1 MNLFKCAAAAAATA
15 VVLFGS
21 AETAQG
27 QRRLGGLAAMGA
39 GAALLAFA
47 SHDVCMTSGDRRGS
61 FGGYNPQVIPGGTL
75 TMEHVFDEIECT
87 ADEITLSAPGFRD
100 DTGTR
105 REVRAFFDRNGSR
118 QVFAD
123 EHAFIDGFTAELEA
137 ETRPA
142 FLYGGIGAIAGG
154 ALAAFWPSAPV
165 DVWPD
170 VRNNGLR
177 VSRTFGW

>member
-39 GAALLAFA
+39 GLALLANS
-47 SHDVCMTSGDRRGS
+47 SHDVCMTSGEMRRTFYGDAYRVGS
-61 FGGYNPQVIPGGTL
+61 VTL
-75 TMEHVFDEIECT
+75 EHVFDEIECT
-87 ADEITLSAPGFRD
+87 ADEITASAPGLGS
-100 DTGTR
+100 DTATR
-105 REVRAFFDRNGSR
+105 AAVRAEFVGVSR
-118 QVFAD
+118 SVFA
-123 EHAFIDGFTAELEA
+123 EEIAFIDGFTAELEA

-142 FLYGGIGAIAGG
+142 FLYGGLGAVAAG